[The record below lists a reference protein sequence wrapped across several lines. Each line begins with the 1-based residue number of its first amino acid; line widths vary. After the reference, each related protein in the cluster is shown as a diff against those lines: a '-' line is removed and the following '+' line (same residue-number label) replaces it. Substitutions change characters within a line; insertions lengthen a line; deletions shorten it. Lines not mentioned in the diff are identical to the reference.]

1 MKKIIVS
8 VLIVI
13 IVLGYGLL
21 ARRYYQNNKLK
32 FTVPKNN
39 SVKNKQTKLVISQK
53 TQSVFQNGS
62 FIGQSANAYWGNVQV
77 EAIIQANHLS
87 GLNILQY
94 PNSHSASVY
103 INQQVLPILK
113 KEAIQKQ
120 SSKVQIISGATFT
133 SEAFIQSLASALKKA
148 Q

>member
-1 MKKIIVS
+1 MKKIVVS
-8 VLIVI
+8 VLIIAVI
-13 IVLGYGLL
+13 LGYGLL

-39 SVKNKQTKLVISQK
+39 SAKSKQTKVVVHQK
-53 TQSVFQNGS
+53 TKSVFQNGN

-77 EAIIQANHLS
+77 EAIVQANHLS

-94 PNSHSASVY
+94 PNSHSTSVY

-133 SEAFIQSLASALKKA
+133 SEAFIQSLASALRKA
-148 Q
+148 N